1 MFDQDVTVESQA
13 DTAYI
18 SKEFISSENSTPY
31 PSRIDDP
38 KSGIVLSISSTLD
51 SPDRSETLESEHD
64 AKDLVEGIVN
74 LENKVGHSVEAV
86 TPSAP
91 LTSNLPI
98 SSSNQLENVNGY
110 RGNIVDSV
118 NSKEPAVEPEKN
130 ASDLVTERT
139 ETVRQDFT
147 LSPEAS
153 PGSYMTIPESQ
164 GTPLFTQ

>member
-1 MFDQDVTVESQA
+1 M
-13 DTAYI
+13 
-18 SKEFISSENSTPY
+18 K
-31 PSRIDDP
+31 R
-38 KSGIVLSISSTLD
+38 
-51 SPDRSETLESEHD
+51 
-64 AKDLVEGIVN
+64 
-74 LENKVGHSVEAV
+74 V

-110 RGNIVDSV
+110 SGNIVDSV

-130 ASDLVTERT
+130 ASDLVTEQT
-139 ETVRQDFT
+139 ETVRQDFK

-164 GTPLFTQ
+164 GTPSSQVSVKPKENKINKTGSSSRRRVLSVGNKSSANSNNDQKVVKNSCLRII